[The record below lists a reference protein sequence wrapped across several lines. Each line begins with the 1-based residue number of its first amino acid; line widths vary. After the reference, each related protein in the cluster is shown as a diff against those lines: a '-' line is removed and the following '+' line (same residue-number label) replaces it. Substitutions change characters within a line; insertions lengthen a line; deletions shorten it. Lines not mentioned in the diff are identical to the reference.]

1 MILWQSRSKWSI
13 FKERKCDS
21 VILHPLKLTDT
32 KDTGKL
38 LLKLQE
44 LIKLFSGLI
53 NNKHKGFASA
63 SGKGQ
68 EIIVKLNKPVT
79 TNSDIKELIA
89 VINTMYTAYLV
100 SANLG
105 K

>member
-38 LLKLQE
+38 VTKVAGTDKT
-44 LIKLFSGLI
+44 IFKLFLNNNVKDKLELPLI
-53 NNKHKGFASA
+53 PR
-63 SGKGQ
+63 
-68 EIIVKLNKPVT
+68 EIW
-79 TNSDIKELIA
+79 
-89 VINTMYTAYLV
+89 
-100 SANLG
+100 
-105 K
+105 